1 MRADNK
7 TSLGFFTG
15 YIKRFGLKHTFK
27 SLWKQVRAG
36 NLKDDYFII
45 KGICDGRYAFKG
57 PLTVQIDLT
66 DSCNNDCICCWCNSP
81 LVKSKDRVNEPA
93 SLDRLVVLRTIDE
106 LKEIGVREIVLS
118 GGGEPFIYPHLMDI
132 VRYIKKHKI
141 YCQLY
146 TNFTLAT
153 QHSIK
158 ELVDLR
164 LDRLIVSLWAGT
176 AKTYRLLHPNKEES
190 HFDEIRNKLIYL
202 SGIKRRKK
210 VPLVR
215 IHNIINVLNYNELS
229 QMTDFA
235 CRVKA
240 DEVSFSV
247 MDSVASK
254 TNALLLNDEQRQVV
268 LNSIKELN
276 KELPVYEIEEFI
288 RRISYKG
295 AVSGD
300 YDEEI
305 IDETPCYS
313 GWLFARIKADGNVN
327 PCLKSHRLQVG
338 NINNQSFK
346 EIWNSP
352 LQRDFREKA
361 KSFGKSDP
369 YFSLMGN
376 GSPGLSGCSR
386 VCDDL
391 TRNIMMHRKITLY
404 PTARLMTKIVA
415 LENKLSGL
423 NKKAARLLKICY
435 LITVVVA
442 YSLFLKFFRLIK
454 KISIF
459 PGE

>member
-15 YIKRFGLKHTFK
+15 YIKRFGLKRTFK

-36 NLKDDYFII
+36 NLIDDHFII

-81 LVKSKDRVNEPA
+81 LVRKTDRVSNPS
-93 SLDRLVVLRTIDE
+93 SLDRSVVLRTIDE
-106 LKEIGVREIVLS
+106 LKDMGVREIIVS

-132 VRYIKKHKI
+132 IRYIKKHKI

-176 AKTYRLLHPNKEES
+176 AKTYRLLHPNKEERY
-190 HFDEIRNKLIYL
+190 FDEIRSKLIYL
-202 SGIKRRKK
+202 SGIKKRKK
-210 VPLVR
+210 IPLVR
-215 IHNIINVLNYNELS
+215 IHNVINALNYNELS

-247 MDSVASK
+247 MDSVAH
-254 TNALLLNDEQRQVV
+254 TTDTLLLNDEQIQVV
-268 LNSIKELN
+268 LNNYWKLN
-276 KELPVYEIEEFI
+276 KKVPVYGIEEFI

-295 AVSGD
+295 AVSGN
-300 YDEEI
+300 YDEEV
-305 IDETPCYS
+305 IDETPCY
-313 GWLFARIKADGNVN
+313 
-327 PCLKSHRLQVG
+327 
-338 NINNQSFK
+338 
-346 EIWNSP
+346 
-352 LQRDFREKA
+352 
-361 KSFGKSDP
+361 
-369 YFSLMGN
+369 
-376 GSPGLSGCSR
+376 
-386 VCDDL
+386 
-391 TRNIMMHRKITLY
+391 
-404 PTARLMTKIVA
+404 
-415 LENKLSGL
+415 
-423 NKKAARLLKICY
+423 
-435 LITVVVA
+435 
-442 YSLFLKFFRLIK
+442 
-454 KISIF
+454 
-459 PGE
+459 